1 MDLKHEITK
10 YTLGLQAFQTVVKM
24 VVKSYRQFSINGP
37 IHSRVSGVKEP
48 SKLELLNCPK
58 RVGDVIRP
66 KSRDI
71 CHYFYTLDM
80 FIFRNT
86 SSQKVLK
93 QFVNHYNFLRIHT
106 RDMSRQLCL
115 IKRKVGPRK

>member
-10 YTLGLQAFQTVVKM
+10 YTLGLQAFQTVIKM

-66 KSRDI
+66 KAEISAI
-71 CHYFYTLDM
+71 M
-80 FIFRNT
+80 FT
-86 SSQKVLK
+86 
-93 QFVNHYNFLRIHT
+93 HWT
-106 RDMSRQLCL
+106 CL
-115 IKRKVGPRK
+115 SLEILQVKRF